1 MALISKWLK
10 ASLLSMAAIF
20 APIQSLLMTT
30 GIMIF
35 IDFITGVL
43 AAKKRGEPITS
54 AGFRR
59 SLTKIFVYEAALML
73 AFLAETYMSDILPFV
88 KMAAA
93 MISIVELKS
102 IYENL
107 NGISGEDLLK
117 GLIDKLGSANQDKKE

>member
-1 MALISKWLK
+1 
-10 ASLLSMAAIF
+10 MAAIF